1 MWEEGRR
8 GMDKGRAAVL
18 QLNLRYHMEWGLR
31 LIQLVFEI
39 ATRDKL
45 NNCIEGSLF
54 NRGS

>member
-1 MWEEGRR
+1 MI
-8 GMDKGRAAVL
+8 
-18 QLNLRYHMEWGLR
+18 YMEWGLR